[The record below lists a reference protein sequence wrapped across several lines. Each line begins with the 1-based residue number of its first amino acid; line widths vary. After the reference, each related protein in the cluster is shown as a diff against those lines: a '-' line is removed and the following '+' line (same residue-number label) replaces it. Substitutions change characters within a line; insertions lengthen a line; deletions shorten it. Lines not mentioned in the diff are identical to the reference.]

1 MPSYIWEELK
11 YLGVSCSKTQV
22 LGELMWTMNTLYFYF
37 GLLTIFFV
45 VTDRSSKENSII
57 FFDNGSSSAYSED
70 DSDFSAVISEVEGGG
85 LVFVAYV
92 WRNTP

>member
-11 YLGVSCSKTQV
+11 DLGVSCSKTQV

-37 GLLTIFFV
+37 GLLTRFVV
-45 VTDRSSKENSII
+45 VTDQSSKENSSY
-57 FFDNGSSSAYSED
+57 SSIMAALLPILKMIRT
-70 DSDFSAVISEVEGGG
+70 AVLSEVEGGG
-85 LVFVAYV
+85 LLLVAYV